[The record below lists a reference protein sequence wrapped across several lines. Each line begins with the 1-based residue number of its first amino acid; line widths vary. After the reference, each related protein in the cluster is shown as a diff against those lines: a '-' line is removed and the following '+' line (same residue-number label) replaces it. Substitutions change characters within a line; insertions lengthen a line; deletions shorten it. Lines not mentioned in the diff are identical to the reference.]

1 MRKRAN
7 GEGSMRKRSNGSW
20 EGRITVGAD
29 PVTGKLISK
38 SVYGR
43 TQREVREKM
52 KALQEGGQ
60 QAGDPPA
67 ASLPQSAELSQSAET
82 PAGPKEMTVGEWLDT
97 WLKEY
102 LADVKPG
109 TMINYESVVRLFL
122 KPVFGSIPLSQ
133 LRTPM
138 IQKFYNKLRTE
149 ERSPKYIK
157 NIHGIFHRALDMA
170 VRVEYLDRNPS
181 TACILPK
188 VVEKPVTPL
197 DVPEQKR
204 FFEALKGNP
213 FEALFLTA
221 IFTGMRVGELIGLT
235 WDCVD
240 FEHGV
245 IRVEKQLVQTRV
257 KGQKYVF
264 GTLKN
269 GKTRVITPAPYILE
283 VLKAHQAVQSAQK
296 KAADDLWDEGDFPGL
311 VFTHPDGSH

>member
-97 WLKEY
+97 WLKKY

-122 KPVFGSIPLSQ
+122 KPVFGNTPLSQ

-138 IQKFYNKLRTE
+138 I
-149 ERSPKYIK
+149 
-157 NIHGIFHRALDMA
+157 
-170 VRVEYLDRNPS
+170 
-181 TACILPK
+181 
-188 VVEKPVTPL
+188 
-197 DVPEQKR
+197 
-204 FFEALKGNP
+204 
-213 FEALFLTA
+213 
-221 IFTGMRVGELIGLT
+221 
-235 WDCVD
+235 
-240 FEHGV
+240 
-245 IRVEKQLVQTRV
+245 
-257 KGQKYVF
+257 
-264 GTLKN
+264 
-269 GKTRVITPAPYILE
+269 
-283 VLKAHQAVQSAQK
+283 
-296 KAADDLWDEGDFPGL
+296 
-311 VFTHPDGSH
+311 